1 MATPQLERRTLLK
14 AATAAGI
21 VWASPFVQSV
31 TAHAASDCASAQFN
45 DELAP
50 ETTSPPSSDGVCT
63 DGGTLSACAPGGM
76 GSLCT
81 CSFETGQMTPT
92 GGSWSGSAG
101 TGYTYTAPP
110 GCTIVDARARVD
122 NVGVGSGCANEWPC
136 VPGTINTATKK
147 SVTFPALGPTSGSYW
162 KFRMVLCCT
171 T

>member
-1 MATPQLERRTLLK
+1 MLK

-21 VWASPFVQSV
+21 VWASPFVESV
-31 TAHAASDCASAQFN
+31 TAHAASVCASAQF
-45 DELAP
+45 DDALAA
-50 ETTSPPSSDGVCT
+50 ETTSAPANDGVCT
-63 DGGTLSACAPGGM
+63 DGGTLSPCAPGGV

-81 CSFETGQMTPT
+81 CSFQTGQTTPT

-101 TGYTYTAPP
+101 TGYTYTAPT

-136 VPGTINTATKK
+136 VTGTISTDKK
-147 SVTFPALGPTSGSYW
+147 SVTFSALGSVSGSYW